1 MPLIRPGKAAAKKRT
16 HKTKTGKA
24 SASPEGALKDLF
36 VSQVRVD
43 MLKLFMLNPKA
54 KFHVRAITR
63 RVGAEIN
70 AVRRELENLV
80 KLGFLARE
88 QFKNRLN
95 YFPHE
100 HFPFF
105 DEVLGLVVK
114 EEGLGKALT
123 HGRGLGEF
131 KFGFISV
138 PYLRGRVAG
147 PNDIDL
153 LLVGRISMR
162 KVSDLVEEE
171 EKRRGQEINYAVLT
185 EGEFEALKKRRDP
198 LIIGALLQPKVL
210 LTPGA
215 ERYLSL

>member
-1 MPLIRPGKAAAKKRT
+1 MPLIKPGKANTKKKMGRR
-16 HKTKTGKA
+16 KA
-24 SASPEGALKDLF
+24 RASTTSPEGALKDLF

-63 RVGAEIN
+63 KVGAEIN

-80 KLGFLARE
+80 KLGLLARE

-105 DEVLGLVVK
+105 DEVLGMVVK
-114 EEGLGKALT
+114 EEGLGKALISS
-123 HGRGLGEF
+123 RGIGEL
-131 KFGFISV
+131 KFGFVSV
-138 PYLRGRVAG
+138 PFLRGRVAG

-153 LLVGRISMR
+153 LLVGRLSMR

-210 LTPGA
+210 LTQGS
-215 ERYLSL
+215 ESYLAL